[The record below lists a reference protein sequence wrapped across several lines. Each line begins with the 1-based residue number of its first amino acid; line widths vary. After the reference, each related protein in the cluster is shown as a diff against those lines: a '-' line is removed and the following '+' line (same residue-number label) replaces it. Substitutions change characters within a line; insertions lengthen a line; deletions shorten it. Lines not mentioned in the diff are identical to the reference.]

1 MLRREK
7 LGQLRDRSNRS
18 YSELI
23 AAMIF
28 GFLILTF
35 SFPSVSQ
42 AQVSCNVDGQTT
54 PSGMSGFLVMD
65 AEGVFDPMTP
75 NYVLPPGSDFD
86 VNILG
91 RTPAQAAS
99 RQLQAYNFFLTRF
112 GVDFF
117 NGVPLGDGTVLS
129 ADGNVL
135 LFHTSVDPRWGQK
148 IIYSGGDVVPQ
159 VGWAVHEARYA
170 ATVISGTHTLTG
182 TWGGAG
188 ELVPLGTTMADGE
201 WAIEREVPCINDSDG
216 SSAGT
221 QTSLIHLGYKTD
233 QPFVPDFLN
242 RAAIDYEVTP
252 ISGVSATAGQA
263 TGRIELNIIQG
274 DLIQAIVKATIRL
287 W

>member
-1 MLRREK
+1 MLRRRQIK
-7 LGQLRDRSNRS
+7 NLMKIDYRQL
-18 YSELI
+18 L
-23 AAMIF
+23 AAC
-28 GFLILTF
+28 GFALLAATI
-35 SFPSVSQ
+35 SFPSISH
-42 AQVSCNVDGQTT
+42 AQVSCNLNGQTT
-54 PSGMSGFLVMD
+54 PAGLSGFLVMD
-65 AEGVFDPMTP
+65 AEGVFDPMTS
-75 NYVLPPGSDFD
+75 NYVLPPGNDFD
-86 VNILG
+86 VNVLG
-91 RTPAQAAS
+91 RTPAQISS
-99 RQLQAYNFFLTRF
+99 RQLAAFNFFLTRF

-117 NGVPLGDGTVLS
+117 AGTPLGDGTVLS

-135 LFHTSVDPRWGQK
+135 LFHTSIDPRWKQR
-148 IIYSGGDVVPQ
+148 IIYSGGDEVPQ
-159 VGWAVHEARYA
+159 VGWPVHEARYA

-201 WAIEREVPCINDSDG
+201 WVIEREVPCVNDSDG

-221 QTSLIHLGYKTD
+221 QSSLIHLGYRTEI
-233 QPFVPDFLN
+233 PFVPDFLN

-252 ISGVSATAGQA
+252 ISGVSATTGQA